1 MRGSFFIF
9 RERTCKLKNISRH
22 LFSFPS
28 IGVNAFFYKIHVKT
42 SCLISEVSTFLIHS
56 ESTGKG
62 KIMDEIEAGFK
73 KLEQK
78 IEEMQEKGDSLS
90 QEVRDHESD
99 LLTRMAKSVVPIVKV
114 VGLNMLKKG
123 KQDTKGEIYD
133 PAYFPG
139 KMIILGKAVKPAAA
153 RPDNPQ
159 MPVTDQFCV
168 LSEEGKFFELM
179 YSFDGFLTDSY
190 LNPINPKTAIENYG
204 YDIMFMLYRAMHDY
218 LKGEEALVEALEKVL
233 GYIYSRNS

>member
-1 MRGSFFIF
+1 M
-9 RERTCKLKNISRH
+9 
-22 LFSFPS
+22 
-28 IGVNAFFYKIHVKT
+28 VKT
-42 SCLISEVSTFLIHS
+42 
-56 ESTGKG
+56 
-62 KIMDEIEAGFK
+62 MDEIESGLK

-78 IEEMQEKGDSLS
+78 IQELQEKGDSLS
-90 QEVRDHESD
+90 QEIRDHDTE
-99 LLTRMAKSVVPIVKV
+99 LLARMAKSAVPVVKV
-114 VGLNMLKKG
+114 VGLNMLRKG

-139 KMIILGKAVKPAAA
+139 KMIILGKAVKSAAF

-190 LNPINPKTAIENYG
+190 LNPIDAKTAIEHYG

-218 LKGEEALVEALEKVL
+218 LKGEEALVEALEKVI
-233 GYIYSRNS
+233 GYIFPSTP

>member
-1 MRGSFFIF
+1 M
-9 RERTCKLKNISRH
+9 
-22 LFSFPS
+22 
-28 IGVNAFFYKIHVKT
+28 V
-42 SCLISEVSTFLIHS
+42 
-56 ESTGKG
+56 
-62 KIMDEIEAGFK
+62 KIMDEIEAGYK
-73 KLEQK
+73 KIEQK
-78 IEEMQEKGDSLS
+78 IQELQEKSDSLS
-90 QEVRDHESD
+90 KEIRDHDAE
-99 LLTRMAKSVVPIVKV
+99 LLARMAKSAVPVVRV

-139 KMIILGKAVKPAAA
+139 KMIILGKAIKPAES

-168 LSEEGKFFELM
+168 MSEEGKFFELM
-179 YSFDGFLTDSY
+179 YSFDGFLHDSF
-190 LNPINPKTAIENYG
+190 LNPIDTKTAIDHYG

-233 GYIYSRNS
+233 GYVFAQKQ

>member
-1 MRGSFFIF
+1 M
-9 RERTCKLKNISRH
+9 
-22 LFSFPS
+22 
-28 IGVNAFFYKIHVKT
+28 V
-42 SCLISEVSTFLIHS
+42 
-56 ESTGKG
+56 
-62 KIMDEIEAGFK
+62 KIMDEIEAGYK
-73 KLEQK
+73 KIEQK
-78 IEEMQEKGDSLS
+78 IQEFQEKSASLS
-90 QEVRDHESD
+90 KEIRDHDAE
-99 LLTRMAKSVVPIVKV
+99 LLARMAKSAVPVVRV

-139 KMIILGKAVKPAAA
+139 KMIILGKAIKPAES

-168 LSEEGKFFELM
+168 MSEEGKFFELM
-179 YSFDGFLTDSY
+179 YSFDGFLHDSF
-190 LNPINPKTAIENYG
+190 LNPIDTKTAIDHYG

-233 GYIYSRNS
+233 GYVFAQKR